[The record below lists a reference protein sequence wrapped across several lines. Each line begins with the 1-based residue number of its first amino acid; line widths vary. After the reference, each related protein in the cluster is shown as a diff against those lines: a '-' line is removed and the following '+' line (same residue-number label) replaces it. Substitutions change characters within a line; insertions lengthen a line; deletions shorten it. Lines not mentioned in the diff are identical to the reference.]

1 MAVKKQDAAQAAKTE
16 EAKTAAAPEEGAAEQ
31 DTVVIRLFKDSHR
44 YSEPV
49 FVGVNGETY
58 LVQRGVPVEV
68 PKAVAEVLQ
77 HSGDHPGGRHAQLR
91 RHGEDHGSGG
101 SGGAAGAEGVTP
113 SVSPSA

>member
-1 MAVKKQDAAQAAKTE
+1 MAVKKQEAAQAAQTE
-16 EAKTAAAPEEGAAEQ
+16 EAKTAAAPEEGTAEQ
-31 DTVVIRLFKDSHR
+31 EKDTVVIRLFKDSHR

-77 HSGDHPGGRHAQLR
+77 HSEEMENAAMEKITAAETAAAQPVQR
-91 RHGEDHGSGG
+91 
-101 SGGAAGAEGVTP
+101 V
-113 SVSPSA
+113 

>member
-1 MAVKKQDAAQAAKTE
+1 MQDTAEKNETVQENAQE
-16 EAKTAAAPEEGAAEQ
+16 EK

-77 HSGDHPGGRHAQLR
+77 HSEEMENAAMEKITAAEAAAAQQAQR
-91 RHGEDHGSGG
+91 I
-101 SGGAAGAEGVTP
+101 
-113 SVSPSA
+113 

>member
-1 MAVKKQDAAQAAKTE
+1 MAVKKQEAAQAAQTEEAKTE
-16 EAKTAAAPEEGAAEQ
+16 EAKTKEAKTAAAPEEGTEEQ

-77 HSGDHPGGRHAQLR
+77 HSEEMENAAMEKITAAEAAAAQPVHR
-91 RHGEDHGSGG
+91 
-101 SGGAAGAEGVTP
+101 V
-113 SVSPSA
+113 

>member
-1 MAVKKQDAAQAAKTE
+1 MAVKKQEAAQAAQTE
-16 EAKTAAAPEEGAAEQ
+16 EAKTAAAPEEGAEEQ
-31 DTVVIRLFKDSHR
+31 EKDTVVIRLFKDSHR

-77 HSGDHPGGRHAQLR
+77 HSEEMENAAMEKITAAEAAAAQPVQR
-91 RHGEDHGSGG
+91 
-101 SGGAAGAEGVTP
+101 V
-113 SVSPSA
+113 

>member
-1 MAVKKQDAAQAAKTE
+1 MAVKKQEAMQDTAEKNETVQENAQE
-16 EAKTAAAPEEGAAEQ
+16 EK

-77 HSGDHPGGRHAQLR
+77 HSEEMENAAMEKITAAEAAAAQPVQR
-91 RHGEDHGSGG
+91 
-101 SGGAAGAEGVTP
+101 V
-113 SVSPSA
+113 

>member
-1 MAVKKQDAAQAAKTE
+1 MAVKKQEAAQAAQTE
-16 EAKTAAAPEEGAAEQ
+16 EAKTAAAPEEGTEEQ

-77 HSGDHPGGRHAQLR
+77 HSEEMENAAMEKITAAEAAAARQLPQ
-91 RHGEDHGSGG
+91 GG
-101 SGGAAGAEGVTP
+101 SL
-113 SVSPSA
+113 S

>member
-1 MAVKKQDAAQAAKTE
+1 MAVKKQEAMQDTAEKNETVQENAQE
-16 EAKTAAAPEEGAAEQ
+16 EK

-49 FVGVNGETY
+49 FVGVNGETD

-77 HSGDHPGGRHAQLR
+77 HSEEMENAAMEKITAAEAAAAQPVQR
-91 RHGEDHGSGG
+91 
-101 SGGAAGAEGVTP
+101 V
-113 SVSPSA
+113 

>member
-1 MAVKKQDAAQAAKTE
+1 MQDTAEKNETVQENAQE
-16 EAKTAAAPEEGAAEQ
+16 EK

-49 FVGVNGETY
+49 FVGVNGETD

-77 HSGDHPGGRHAQLR
+77 HSEEMENAAMEKITAAEAAAAQPVQR
-91 RHGEDHGSGG
+91 
-101 SGGAAGAEGVTP
+101 V
-113 SVSPSA
+113 